1 LTRSRRPDRISA
13 NPNPLERRAVLNL
26 RRGILWTTSI
36 VTGLIA
42 SVGIILLFQ
51 TTLEKFSVSNALL
64 IFFSIGSLTFIW
76 LDLLLGTNYL
86 RK

>member
-1 LTRSRRPDRISA
+1 M
-13 NPNPLERRAVLNL
+13 LNL
-26 RRGILWTTSI
+26 RRGILWTASI

-42 SVGIILLFQ
+42 AVGIILIFQ
-51 TTLEKFSVSNALL
+51 TTLEKFSVSNTLL